1 MSARKIQPERLA
13 FLLDNV
19 SGGGAERVMLNLAS
33 GFAAA
38 GYVVDLLVCKMKG
51 ELKDRIPPN
60 VNLVQLGATSSL
72 RGVLA
77 AFFVDPGCIQS
88 VLAMFAR
95 TARLPGTFK
104 SLTAIIKYLKAHQP
118 QALLSALPKSNINAV
133 LAGRSCGGATRIAV
147 GVHVNYSAQSR
158 MAKEEN
164 EIFDNY
170 WLALIRRYYPRAD
183 VVVAVSRGAEKDISE
198 FLGLP
203 RERVT
208 SVYNPIATP
217 DIRVLCEAV
226 PNHPWF
232 GSDGAPVILGM
243 GRFAA
248 QKNFPLLLDAFA
260 RVRQQRDVRLVL
272 LGGNVTS
279 EKQRCLRQGL
289 LVHARHLGVEAD
301 FDMPGFVDNPFA
313 YLNRAAV
320 FVLSSDHEG
329 LPNVLVEALL
339 CGCQVVS
346 TDCPSGPAEILDNG
360 KYGELVPVGDAGK
373 LADAICRTLDVPKDK
388 DFLRSRGGEFS
399 VEKAVDNYRRILLE
413 DCPAMA
419 RLNTSR

>member
-1 MSARKIQPERLA
+1 MTAQNTQPVRIA
-13 FLLDNV
+13 FLLDNL
-19 SGGGAERVMLNLAS
+19 SGGGAERVILNLAS
-33 GFAAA
+33 GFASA

-60 VNLVQLGATSSL
+60 VNLVQLRATSSL
-72 RGVLA
+72 RGVVA
-77 AFFVDPGCIQS
+77 AFFVDPGCVKP
-88 VLAMFAR
+88 VLAMFAS
-95 TARLPGTFK
+95 TGKLPGTFK
-104 SLTAIIKYLKAHQP
+104 SLTAIIKYLKARQP

-133 LAGRSCGGATRIAV
+133 LAGRSRGGATRIAV

-164 EIFDNY
+164 EMLDNY
-170 WLALIRRYYPRAD
+170 WLTMIRRYYHQAD
-183 VVVAVSRGAEKDISE
+183 VVIAVSRGAEKDVSE
-198 FLGLP
+198 YLGLL

-208 SVYNPIATP
+208 SVYNPIATR

-226 PNHPWF
+226 PDHPWF
-232 GSDGAPVILGM
+232 GADGAPVILGM

-248 QKNFPLLLDAFA
+248 EKNFPLLLDAFA
-260 RVRQQRDVRLVL
+260 KVRQQRDVRLVL

-279 EKQRCLRQGL
+279 DKQRCLRQAL
-289 LVHARHLGVEAD
+289 IAQARRLGVEPD

-320 FVLSSDHEG
+320 FVLSSDYEG
-329 LPNVLVEALL
+329 FGNVLVEALL

-360 KYGELVPVGDAGK
+360 KYGELVPVGDACK
-373 LADAICRTLDVPKDK
+373 LADAICRTLDAPKDK

-419 RLNTSR
+419 RSNTSR

>member
-1 MSARKIQPERLA
+1 MSAHKTQPVRIA
-13 FLLDNV
+13 FLLDNL
-19 SGGGAERVMLNLAS
+19 SGGGAERVILNLAS
-33 GFAAA
+33 GFASA
-38 GYVVDLLVCKMKG
+38 GFVVDLLVCKMKG
-51 ELKDRIPPN
+51 ELKDRIPSN
-60 VNLVQLGATSSL
+60 VNLVQLGASSSL
-72 RGVLA
+72 RGIVA
-77 AFFVDPGCIQS
+77 AFVVDPGCLQP

-95 TARLPGTFK
+95 TAKLPGTFK
-104 SLTAIIKYLKAHQP
+104 SLTAITRYLKARQP

-133 LAGRSCGGATRIAV
+133 LAGRSSGGATRIAV

-170 WLALIRRYYPRAD
+170 WLTMIRRYYHQAD

-198 FLGLP
+198 YLGLP

-226 PNHPWF
+226 PDHPWF
-232 GSDGAPVILGM
+232 GADGAAVILGI

-248 QKNFPLLLDAFA
+248 QKNFPLLLEAFA
-260 RVRQQRDVRLVL
+260 SVRRQRDVRLVL
-272 LGGNVTS
+272 LGGNVS
-279 EKQRCLRQGL
+279 SDKQRRLRQAL
-289 LVHARHLGVEAD
+289 IVQARSLGVEHD
-301 FDMPGFVDNPFA
+301 FAMPGFVDNPFA

-360 KYGELVPVGDAGK
+360 KYGELVPVGDACK
-373 LADAICRTLDVPKDK
+373 LADAICRTLDAPKDK

-399 VEKAVDNYRRILLE
+399 IEKAVDHYRRILLE
-413 DCPAMA
+413 DCPATA
-419 RLNTSR
+419 RSNTSR

>member
-1 MSARKIQPERLA
+1 MRIA
-13 FLLDNV
+13 FLLDNL
-19 SGGGAERVMLNLAS
+19 SGGGAERVILNLAS
-33 GFAAA
+33 GFSAA
-38 GYVVDLLVCKMKG
+38 GYVVDLLVCKMQG
-51 ELKDRIPPN
+51 ELKDRIPSN
-60 VNLVQLGATSSL
+60 VNLVQLGTTSSW

-77 AFFVDPGCIQS
+77 AFFIDPGCIQP

-104 SLTAIIKYLKAHQP
+104 SLTAIINYLKTRQP

-133 LAGRSCGGATRIAV
+133 LAGQRCGGATRIAV

-158 MAKEEN
+158 MVKKEN
-164 EIFDNY
+164 EMLDNY
-170 WLALIRRYYPRAD
+170 WLTLMRRYYPRAD
-183 VVVAVSRGAEKDISE
+183 VVIAVSRGAEKDVSE

-217 DIRVLCEAV
+217 EIRVLCEAV
-226 PNHPWF
+226 PDHPWF
-232 GSDGAPVILGM
+232 GADGAPVILGV
-243 GRFAA
+243 GRYDA

-279 EKQRCLRQGL
+279 DNQRRLREALIAQ
-289 LVHARHLGVEAD
+289 ARRLGVEAD
-301 FDMPGFVDNPFA
+301 FDMPGFVANPFA
-313 YLNRAAV
+313 YLSRAAV

-329 LPNVLVEALL
+329 FGNVLVEALL

-373 LADAICRTLDVPKDK
+373 LADAICRTLDAPRDK
-388 DFLRSRGGEFS
+388 DMLRARGNEFS

-413 DCPAMA
+413 DSPAMA
-419 RLNTSR
+419 RSKTSR